1 MERLRLLRLQK
12 NMSQKDLADVFKTAQ
27 TTISKWEK
35 GDRTP
40 DPETL
45 MALADFFN
53 CTTDYLLGRDEAEQ
67 PSKEEKIDEIMKLY
81 NDLSED
87 KKEQVKAFIKFQA
100 SQN

>member
-1 MERLRLLRLQK
+1 MERLKLLRLQK

-45 MALADFFN
+45 MALADFFD
-53 CTTDYLLGRDEAEQ
+53 CTTDYLLGRDDPEHSDKKEQ
-67 PSKEEKIDEIMKLY
+67 INEIIEMY
-81 NDLSED
+81 NNLPED